1 MATLALTSPV
11 LNKTNQRTIP
21 DAKLP
26 ELADALNVP
35 KEDGDGNPYTNEE
48 RFDMLSNKIFQWLGG
63 QMESYRRR
71 KVTVDISD
79 VITD

>member
-1 MATLALTSPV
+1 MATLALTSAV

-35 KEDGDGNPYTNEE
+35 TENGMGHTYTNEE
-48 RFDMLSNKIFQWLGG
+48 RFDMLSNKIFQWLGS